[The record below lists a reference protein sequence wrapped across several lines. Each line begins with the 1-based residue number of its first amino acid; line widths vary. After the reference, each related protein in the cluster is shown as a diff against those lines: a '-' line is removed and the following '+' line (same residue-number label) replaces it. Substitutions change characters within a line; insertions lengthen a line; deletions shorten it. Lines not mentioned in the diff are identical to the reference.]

1 MPYSPIV
8 PSAGQAQDLNTWGH
22 GSASSLVQPEGK
34 VVVMAMLAFALQ
46 TAAQEVARARY
57 VGGMRFIGLLL
68 VIMLVL
74 GIAVMV
80 KKLMR

>member
-1 MPYSPIV
+1 
-8 PSAGQAQDLNTWGH
+8 
-22 GSASSLVQPEGK
+22 
-34 VVVMAMLAFALQ
+34 MAMLAFALQ